1 MAARALTS
9 VTIAPSVMTDVG
21 RRGGAH
27 RPARLLAGSHTMVL
41 HDPGGGVGSRHAHPA
56 WTILV
61 PLAGYIEWWTGQC
74 PGWRTAG
81 VIFPPRVAYRAT
93 SAVGHIAVFID
104 PWFQGLGP
112 GRHAA
117 VPLDPATVEH
127 LRAVWSRV
135 DVADLDEI
143 TRQTVTY
150 LRRRDLLPPAL
161 PIDPRVAA
169 ALRSLPAA
177 ERIDHVAVGVGMS
190 PSRLRTLVHDL
201 TGTSP
206 ARLRT
211 WQRLRT
217 AMFSLTDK
225 PIALAAADAGF
236 ADQAHLTRTA
246 NRLLGQTPATWRA
259 WAGVVEQCEPA

>member
-1 MAARALTS
+1 MADRALTR
-9 VTIAPSVMTDVG
+9 VTIDPVDMTDVG
-21 RRGGAH
+21 RRRGAH
-27 RPARLLAGSHTMVL
+27 RPAPLLAGDHTMVL
-41 HDPGGGVGSRHAHPA
+41 HHPGGRGGSRHAHPA
-56 WTILV
+56 WTILM
-61 PLAGYIEWWTGQC
+61 PQAGLLEWSTGQG

-143 TRQTVTY
+143 TRKTVTY

-177 ERIDHVAVGVGMS
+177 ERIDHLAAGVGMS

-246 NRLLGQTPATWRA
+246 NRLLGQTPAAWRA

>member
-206 ARLRT
+206 AQLRT

-246 NRLLGQTPATWRA
+246 NRLLGQTPAAWRA
-259 WAGVVEQCEPA
+259 RTGVLEQCEPA